1 MDDVEFKWVCSQNK
15 SLVARNARRMVR
27 RRTDRPDRPRL
38 LRPPDASR
46 PSSMARASRSV
57 LGLRRCRPLIAGGCM
72 FVAGLFK
79 LGSGLTPLPYPR
91 PHAILIQTGPY
102 RLVRHPIYTGGI
114 ALAFGWAFIVCGWLT
129 LCYAAVLL
137 IFLDIKSSREELW
150 LMEKFE
156 GYRDYQKRVR
166 KLIPFVR

>member
-1 MDDVEFKWVCSQNK
+1 MGLLSNK
-15 SLVARNARRMVR
+15 SPWWRGTRGEWFVAAQIVLIALVFFGPRTLPGLPAWPALLVR
-27 RRTDRPDRPRL
+27 C
-38 LRPPDASR
+38 
-46 PSSMARASRSV
+46 SV
-57 LGLRRCRPLIAGGCM
+57 FVGVALLIAGGCM
-72 FVAGLFK
+72 FVAGIFK